1 EYFVLQQTDSLIK
14 IHNEYHLPWSVFVG
28 IAGLSGK
35 TAYFGWKEH
44 SRAKKGEVAFVTSG
58 AGAVGSFVIQLAKR
72 DGMRVIASAGSDD
85 KVEFL
90 KELGADVAFNYK
102 TTKTSEILAKEGPI
116 NVYWDNVG
124 GETLEAALNA
134 AAKHARFIE
143 LMYREVVTR
152 GLENAEVAFDNFMK
166 GALTGKSVVIL
177 IGVAV
182 DLVLLCII
190 AFVRLSSRVGQSLS
204 VMGPES
210 AQAQRAAFLKRCLIS
225 QNKSH
230 QTGLGSEVIAALGI
244 KSTLDDSNA
253 NSKHT
258 TSSISC
264 RPFPPMT
271 VTNKRIIFKE
281 YPKGLPIP
289 GQTTTFDASQTID
302 LDNVPLNGGIL
313 VKLLVLSLEPYIM
326 ARMQPF
332 MPVSLSLQHPTIEC
346 FGIGVVLRSEKPA
359 FQVGDHLHGSY
370 PFQEYSVLRQ
380 TESFTKI
387 HNEYNLPWSAFV
399 GIAGLPGKTAYF
411 GWKEHSR
418 AKKGE
423 VAFVTSGAGAVG
435 SFVIQLAKRD
445 GMKVIASAGSDDK
458 VEFLKE
464 LGADVAFNYKTTKT
478 SEILTKEGPIN
489 VYWDN
494 VGGETL
500 EAALNAA
507 AKHARFIEISMNGFI
522 VSTLSPKYLETFERE
537 VPALVASKELMYR
550 EDVTRGLENVEVAF
564 GNLMKGALTGKGVVI
579 MADK

>member
-1 EYFVLQQTDSLIK
+1 
-14 IHNEYHLPWSVFVG
+14 
-28 IAGLSGK
+28 
-35 TAYFGWKEH
+35 
-44 SRAKKGEVAFVTSG
+44 
-58 AGAVGSFVIQLAKR
+58 
-72 DGMRVIASAGSDD
+72 
-85 KVEFL
+85 
-90 KELGADVAFNYK
+90 
-102 TTKTSEILAKEGPI
+102 
-116 NVYWDNVG
+116 
-124 GETLEAALNA
+124 
-134 AAKHARFIE
+134 
-143 LMYREVVTR
+143 
-152 GLENAEVAFDNFMK
+152 
-166 GALTGKSVVIL
+166 
-177 IGVAV
+177 
-182 DLVLLCII
+182 
-190 AFVRLSSRVGQSLS
+190 
-204 VMGPES
+204 
-210 AQAQRAAFLKRCLIS
+210 
-225 QNKSH
+225 
-230 QTGLGSEVIAALGI
+230 
-244 KSTLDDSNA
+244 
-253 NSKHT
+253 
-258 TSSISC
+258 
-264 RPFPPMT
+264 MT

-332 MPVSLSLQHPTIEC
+332 MPNMYQIGDMIEC

-507 AKHARFIEISMNGFI
+507 AKHARFIECGMISAYDGSSKPIPNLISIIIKEISINGFI